1 MFDNEKKNCLNKKD
15 KSIKKTIDK
24 DIEPLIDLINS
35 LDDYYTTSSCSGRIL
50 LIEKKTDKKKDIRF
64 AFAEHKKANFNAIK
78 QSLKE
83 LPKSDIWLR
92 QESIIM
98 HVCCR
103 NLEAAEKLLKTV
115 RDLGIKRAGI
125 ISTKRIIL
133 EIIGTESMETIIARN
148 GKMLVSDDYLKIL
161 VKEANQKLERN
172 EKRIKKIKNK
182 TISSLTL

>member
-1 MFDNEKKNCLNKKD
+1 
-15 KSIKKTIDK
+15 
-24 DIEPLIDLINS
+24 
-35 LDDYYTTSSCSGRIL
+35 
-50 LIEKKTDKKKDIRF
+50 
-64 AFAEHKKANFNAIK
+64 
-78 QSLKE
+78 
-83 LPKSDIWLR
+83 
-92 QESIIM
+92 M
-98 HVCCR
+98 HICCR
-103 NLEAAEKLLKTV
+103 HLEAAERLLKIV